1 MRRLIVCVDGAW
13 EDSTDRVGVDS
24 NILHLLRSI
33 ESVRLRS
40 LLVMSS
46 LITQVD
52 KRTRPATMQ
61 YAHHTTAHFSNSLVS
76 QILGVAYQGFANLL
90 FELYSFISMNYSEGD
105 EIFIFGFSKGAYMA
119 RILAAIL
126 NDVGVLPRD
135 DVRQFFVI
143 LKAYIDRKNGG
154 TQVDEANNVLKPW
167 LLSSPDN
174 TRHKDQQFIVKCL
187 GLFDCTVQSSYKLP
201 MWVIKESR
209 RVFDNFISIGSRVSS
224 IINKP
229 EYCFGLP
236 FIYSLKDALLGH
248 RIEHCYHA
256 LALNEN
262 RSNLRDLRL
271 ELSNTGREKGQKCKQ
286 VWFTGSSGDIGG
298 SYSVRELADLT
309 RIWMAGQLDP
319 IISLNKEMLKEQF
332 AMPVFRWGLQPPH
345 NPYTSKLTALM
356 PVKRTPK
363 FVTGGT
369 EKLHPSVLSGS
380 FDLAEPLIA
389 AIERNTDLIEELSAL
404 EDEVMR
410 EWTLSNNHDA
420 DHLEITY
427 AIDHKHFDEEQDETR
442 FQKFL
447 YQLQLIFVYIILIF
461 LRKIELLF
469 GFYHIK

>member
-33 ESVRLRS
+33 ES
-40 LLVMSS
+40 
-46 LITQVD
+46 VD

-154 TQVDEANNVLKPW
+154 TRVDEANNVLKPW

-201 MWVIKESR
+201 I
-209 RVFDNFISIGSRVSS
+209 IGSRVSS

-236 FIYSLKDALLGH
+236 DALLGH